1 MSRISGG
8 GAIVQEDAIRDR
20 TKLSVAATAFGLS
33 AAVSILFNTGLACV
47 KDAYP
52 PVFRF
57 MMSLTGHHWITHA
70 AIVLLVFGVCAG
82 IFSRR
87 TMEASKLIKT
97 IVAGVVLS
105 GLVIVAFYLIAG

>member
-1 MSRISGG
+1 MNS
-8 GAIVQEDAIRDR
+8 E
-20 TKLSVAATAFGLS
+20 TNKLSQPTVAFGLALVAAS
-33 AAVSILFNTGLACV
+33 AVNAALVVAKEKIPAVQNALQYA
-47 KDAYP
+47 
-52 PVFRF
+52 
-57 MMSLTGHHWITHA
+57 TGHHWITHA